1 MKSFLFLIFTTLLI
15 QSCSTMQNEAFN
27 KAYIHPVN
35 GFSQVVAVT
44 TGNIKTLYISGQIG
58 EGVDWQTQM
67 RSVLANLR
75 KELQACGADYGDMV
89 KMNWYIVGYKEE
101 YLPEFRSIR
110 QEIFGAPDMPAS
122 TLVGVEK
129 LGRGEWLIEVE
140 AIAVIE
146 RK

>member
-1 MKSFLFLIFTTLLI
+1 MKKNSLFAILSLMAL
-15 QSCSTMQNEAFN
+15 SCSTMKNEVLKTEYLNPA
-27 KAYIHPVN
+27 N

-44 TGNIKTLYISGQIG
+44 TGKVKTLYISGQIG
-58 EGVDWQTQM
+58 EGPDWQTQM
-67 RSVLANLR
+67 RSALANLR

-89 KMNWYIVGYKEE
+89 KMNWYIVGYKQE

-129 LGRGEWLIEVE
+129 LGRDEWLIEVE
-140 AIAVIE
+140 AIAVLHQ
-146 RK
+146 